1 MLKTMLI
8 SKCSNIYTISGSN
21 KTKDRREFNELIKS
35 LDKQYIIIS
44 TSSFLGEGFD
54 LGSLNT
60 LFITMPFKFSGKL
73 SQQTGRIHRNYEGK
87 QEVIVYDY
95 VDIKIGM
102 LVNQFQIRLKQYK
115 KENYTT
121 IDENE
126 KINLLYDSSNY
137 YDRLYDDLT
146 NAKEV
151 VLMFNYIKEERI
163 EKIKEANDNITIITD
178 LELVNNKCN
187 IINMHS
193 QINAIIVDKK
203 ILWYGSINPFAYSKK
218 DETIL
223 RLVDEEYVREILK
236 DYV

>member
-1 MLKTMLI
+1 MLA
-8 SKCSNIYTISGSN
+8 
-21 KTKDRREFNELIKS
+21 
-35 LDKQYIIIS
+35 
-44 TSSFLGEGFD
+44 
-54 LGSLNT
+54 
-60 LFITMPFKFSGKL
+60 
-73 SQQTGRIHRNYEGK
+73 H
-87 QEVIVYDY
+87 
-95 VDIKIGM
+95 
-102 LVNQFQIRLKQYK
+102 QFQIRLKQYK

-151 VLMFNYIKEERI
+151 VLMFNYIKEERL

-223 RLVDEEYVREILK
+223 RLVDEEYVNEILK
-236 DYV
+236 EYENHV